1 MRWYTCIKYK
11 KYFIYVC
18 ILIYIY
24 IYLHIYRER
33 VDVNIY
39 IYIHRHGSGFDLWL
53 IYKSVST
60 KIRHCGVHRAFRLG
74 WFWLGSIRAWRRTT
88 KKKLFVPEFFLGL
101 HWSCQNLL
109 DSFKRLVAATGKETP
124 LHFHRVKADMNCMDL
139 YMVQTYNWFLLV
151 LQKSVLTPEAQ

>member
-1 MRWYTCIKYK
+1 M
-11 KYFIYVC
+11 FIA
-18 ILIYIY
+18 LSD
-24 IYLHIYRER
+24 L
-33 VDVNIY
+33 D
-39 IYIHRHGSGFDLWL
+39 GFDLAP
-53 IYKSVST
+53 SE
-60 KIRHCGVHRAFRLG
+60 HEGAPP
-74 WFWLGSIRAWRRTT
+74 